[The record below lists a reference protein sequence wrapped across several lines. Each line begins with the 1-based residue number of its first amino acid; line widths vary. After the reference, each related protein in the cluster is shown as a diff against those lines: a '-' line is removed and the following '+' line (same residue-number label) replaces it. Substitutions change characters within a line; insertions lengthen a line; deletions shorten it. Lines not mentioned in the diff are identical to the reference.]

1 MADGDNGRFER
12 EDRAARAANRMHR
25 QADRMHSRADRMG
38 ERMRRRCG
46 SGGGPPVFFGV
57 VLLALGGLFLLDN
70 LNIVETRSVWRSFWP
85 LLLIAWGMSRLIA
98 GDVGRFFPWLA
109 LGAGTMLLANR
120 MFGFPL
126 DFARVFWPLVL
137 IALGAHI
144 LYRAWRRP
152 AVVHASGPGTGSAS
166 FGGGEPA
173 ASSDV
178 FADTSSTFK
187 DSAFLGSVERRNV
200 SQTFRGG
207 DATAFMGSVEIDLR
221 DSRMG
226 ANEALVDVSVMMG
239 SVELRIPRD
248 WSVES
253 RVSAMLGSFEDL
265 TIAPVDASGKRF
277 VVRGSV
283 FMGSVE
289 IRN

>member
-1 MADGDNGRFER
+1 MADGDNGRFEG

-70 LNIVETRSVWRSFWP
+70 LNIVESRSVWRSFWP
-85 LLLIAWGMSRLIA
+85 LLLIAWGASRLLA
-98 GDVGRFFPWLA
+98 GDVRRFFPWLA
-109 LGAGTMLLANR
+109 VGAGTLLLANR
-120 MFGFPL
+120 LFGFPL
-126 DFARVFWPLVL
+126 DLARVFWPVVL

-152 AVVHASGPGTGSAS
+152 AVVHASGTGTGTAS
-166 FGGGEPA
+166 FASGEPA

-178 FADTSSTFK
+178 FADTSATFK

-207 DATAFMGSVEIDLR
+207 DASAFMGSVEIDLR

-226 ANEALVDVSVMMG
+226 STEALVDVSVMMG

-248 WSVES
+248 WTVES
-253 RVSAMLGSFEDL
+253 RVSAALGSFEDL
-265 TIAPVDASGKRF
+265 TTAPVDGSAKRL
-277 VVRGSV
+277 VVQGSV

>member
-1 MADGDNGRFER
+1 
-12 EDRAARAANRMHR
+12 MHR
-25 QADRMHSRADRMG
+25 RADRMG

-57 VLLALGGLFLLDN
+57 VLLLLGGLFLLDN
-70 LNIVETRSVWRSFWP
+70 LGIAVSGSVWRSLWP
-85 LLLIAWGMSRLIA
+85 LLLIAWGTSRLFA
-98 GDVGRFFPWLA
+98 GDLRRFLPWLA
-109 LGAGTMLLANR
+109 LGAGTMLLANG

-126 DFARVFWPLVL
+126 EARVVWPVVL

-152 AVVHASGPGTGSAS
+152 AVVHAGGVGPAS
-166 FGGGEPA
+166 FAAGGPD
-173 ASSDV
+173 ASSDASV
-178 FADTSSTFK
+178 DTSSTFT

-207 DATAFMGSVEIDLR
+207 EASAVMGSVEIDLR

-226 ANEALVDVSVMMG
+226 STEALVDVSVMIG

-248 WSVES
+248 WTVES

-265 TIAPVDASGKRF
+265 TTAPVDGSDKRF

>member
-1 MADGDNGRFER
+1 
-12 EDRAARAANRMHR
+12 
-25 QADRMHSRADRMG
+25 MG

-70 LNIVETRSVWRSFWP
+70 LNIVESRSVWRSFWP
-85 LLLIAWGMSRLIA
+85 LLLIAWGASRLIA

-109 LGAGTMLLANR
+109 VGAGTMLLANR
-120 MFGFPL
+120 LFGFPL
-126 DFARVFWPLVL
+126 DFARVFWPVVL
-137 IALGAHI
+137 IALGLHI

-152 AVVHASGPGTGSAS
+152 AVVHAGGTGAAS
-166 FGGGEPA
+166 FAPGDPA

-178 FADTSSTFK
+178 FADTSATFK

-207 DATAFMGSVEIDLR
+207 DASAFMGSVEIDLR

-226 ANEALVDVSVMMG
+226 STEALVNVSVMIG

-248 WSVES
+248 WTVES
-253 RVSAMLGSFEDL
+253 RVSATLGSFEDL
-265 TIAPVDASGKRF
+265 TTAPVDGSTKRF
-277 VVRGSV
+277 VVQGSV
-283 FMGSVE
+283 FMGGVE

>member
-1 MADGDNGRFER
+1 MADDNGRVEGD
-12 EDRAARAANRMHR
+12 DRASRVADRMHR
-25 QADRMHSRADRMG
+25 QADRMHKRADRMG

-70 LNIVETRSVWRSFWP
+70 LNIVESRSVWRSFWP
-85 LLLIAWGMSRLIA
+85 LLLIAWGASRLLA
-98 GDVGRFFPWLA
+98 GDVRRFFPWLA
-109 LGAGTMLLANR
+109 VGGGSLLLANR
-120 MFGFPL
+120 LFGFPL
-126 DFARVFWPLVL
+126 DLARVFWPLVL

-152 AVVHASGPGTGSAS
+152 AVVHASGAGSGTAS
-166 FGGGEPA
+166 FASGEPA
-173 ASSDV
+173 SSEV
-178 FADTSSTFK
+178 SADTSATFRA
-187 DSAFLGSVERRNV
+187 SAFLGSVERRTV

-207 DATAFMGSVEIDLR
+207 DASAFLGSVEIDLR

-226 ANEALVDVSVMMG
+226 STEALVDVSVMMG

>member
-1 MADGDNGRFER
+1 MADENGQFGGD
-12 EDRAARAANRMHR
+12 DHAARAANRMHR
-25 QADRMHSRADRMG
+25 QADRMHQRADRMG

-57 VLLALGGLFLLDN
+57 IFLAMGALFLLDN
-70 LNIVETRSVWRSFWP
+70 LNIVESRYVWRNFWP
-85 LLLIAWGMSRLIA
+85 LLLIGWGASRLLA
-98 GDVGRFFPWLA
+98 GDVGRFLPWLA
-109 LGAGTMLLANR
+109 VGAGTMLLANR

-126 DFARVFWPLVL
+126 NVARVFWPVVL

-152 AVVHASGPGTGSAS
+152 AVVHAGGPGSAS
-166 FGGGEPA
+166 FAAGGPE

-178 FADTSSTFK
+178 LADASSTFK
-187 DSAFLGSVERRNV
+187 DSAFLGSVERRNI
-200 SQTFRGG
+200 SQSFRGG
-207 DATAFMGSVEIDLR
+207 EATSFIGSVEIDLR
-221 DSRMG
+221 ESRM
-226 ANEALVDVSVMMG
+226 ASTEALVDVSVMIG

-248 WSVES
+248 WTVES
-253 RVSAMLGSFEDL
+253 RVSATLGSFEDL
-265 TIAPVDASGKRF
+265 TVAPVDASAKRF

>member
-1 MADGDNGRFER
+1 
-12 EDRAARAANRMHR
+12 
-25 QADRMHSRADRMG
+25 
-38 ERMRRRCG
+38 
-46 SGGGPPVFFGV
+46 V
-57 VLLALGGLFLLDN
+57 
-70 LNIVETRSVWRSFWP
+70 
-85 LLLIAWGMSRLIA
+85 
-98 GDVGRFFPWLA
+98 
-109 LGAGTMLLANR
+109 
-120 MFGFPL
+120 
-126 DFARVFWPLVL
+126 VL

-152 AVVHASGPGTGSAS
+152 AVVHAGGVGPAS
-166 FGGGEPA
+166 FAGGGPD
-173 ASSDV
+173 ASSDASV
-178 FADTSSTFK
+178 DTSSTFT

-207 DATAFMGSVEIDLR
+207 EASAVMGSVEIDLR

-226 ANEALVDVSVMMG
+226 STEALVDVSVMIG

-248 WSVES
+248 WTVES

-265 TIAPVDASGKRF
+265 TTAPVDGSDKRF